1 VVLVGREVVVEVK
14 VKEPVAASIVDVES
28 TVGGVGYG

>member
-1 VVLVGREVVVEVK
+1 MVLVGRGVVVEVK